1 MMNNKYE
8 TILSSINDLKI
19 GDTLIY
25 HTGGAHDLYDGMPP
39 DDVVKLQK
47 YFAVMQEE
55 NKHEFSQLKQG
66 HDGYFTVFDYKVR
79 RKR

>member
-1 MMNNKYE
+1 MLNNKYQQLVSE
-8 TILSSINDLKI
+8 ISALKI

-55 NKHEFSQLKQG
+55 NEYEFSQKRLDAFSG
-66 HDGYFTVFDYKVR
+66 LGVFEYKLR